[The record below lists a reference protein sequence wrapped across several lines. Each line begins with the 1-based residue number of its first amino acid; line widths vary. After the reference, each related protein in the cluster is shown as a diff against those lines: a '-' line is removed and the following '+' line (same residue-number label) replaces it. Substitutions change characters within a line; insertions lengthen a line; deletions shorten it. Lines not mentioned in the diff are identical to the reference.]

1 MHKLRSRLRNAVT
14 ALALLSLAAC
24 AGKGCSCVQ
33 PIKGGFP
40 VAQRHENA
48 IQLRATSGLF
58 QFLDA
63 NGPKLVPQ
71 LIGGN
76 TFTVPP
82 TCTGSKVCCAM
93 PNQVCQLKLDV
104 QTLQLT
110 PTAPNI
116 LHVDTNINVSTVQDL
131 PIDASIIGSC
141 LVTITSSAGPMNA
154 TTDLTFTVDKTTNTT
169 ALSAGTTNITIPD
182 GDVTLSGGLGCD
194 FANAVAKGIIVS
206 TLQSQVAT
214 QIQNLIGKQ
223 ACAQCMTKDDC
234 NSFATACTGGE
245 CMEADG
251 KTCVPSLGLEGKMN
265 IGSALASFAP
275 GLQAYMD
282 IEAVT
287 GGYAAADTGLSLGL
301 LGGGMGDPHNSCVPV
316 VAPPAVA
323 TVPQS
328 KTFYTDVLP
337 DKATPYHLGIGV
349 HRSELDT
356 LGWSAFDAGAL
367 CLHVGTPTVALLSS
381 KTIGLIIPSLQDLV
395 HVGDAPMYIAL
406 KPAMPPTFTL
416 GKGTFT
422 TDAQGRTVVDD
433 ALLHIHIPSLSID
446 FLAWMDDRYVRV
458 MTLTADAELPL
469 SLEVDGDGKLTP
481 IFGDLTKAFTNV
493 VVTNSDLLAE
503 SPDQLAEAFP
513 MLLGIAV
520 GQLTG
525 ALSGI
530 ALPVLLGLQV
540 KPIAITSTDPDKDGA
555 LSFLS
560 IFTNV
565 SLAATPARR
574 SVDTQAWLETM
585 QLPATREFA
594 VDARGTT
601 VPAAVLQLDGSG
613 AGSLEYSWSVDG
625 GPWSAYTQTTRAVV
639 TDPQFWMQGR
649 HTIDVRAREVG
660 VPATTDP
667 TPARV
672 DIIVDTV
679 APTGGFDLAGK
690 ELRIDASDAVSPRE
704 ALQFRFAVAGGA
716 YGPWVVGDRVTL
728 PTALDAGSVTVQV
741 RDEAGNVG
749 TLAFHGRSTAPSAG
763 GCACDLTGNGVSG
776 PNGAGSGGSS
786 TGGALLLV
794 AIGFALALSRRRYVW
809 LRRIAIAAGAACLA
823 AAVLGAG
830 GCSSHLGKGDFAN
843 PLDEIGRYH
852 DVAFSNGTLY
862 VSAYDDTMGDLVY
875 AEISDPAK
883 NPSWQV
889 VDGVDTTLSPDM
901 KDGYRFGISDPGPD
915 VGQFTS
921 IALASGKPMIAYFDA
936 SNGALKFARGP
947 HPFDVSTVDQGA
959 DASVDV
965 GMYAAMSV
973 DSSGVPTIAYVASGM
988 SAGDHFTSELRVA
1001 VAANDHP
1008 SPTDWSISTV
1018 DSTTISC
1025 AGRCKGSTACIV
1037 PAMVNGMP
1045 NADPSTSTCV
1055 AVDAMPCAAT
1065 CSATQACI
1073 SQTCTNV
1080 LQPQKAVDLIEGTGL
1095 FVQARRDSS
1104 GQLVLVYYNRE
1115 EGDLKMAV
1123 GSAGAWQVSFIDGN
1137 DPATDVGQFAS
1148 AVLAADDSVHVA
1160 YVDAISD
1167 RLLYKHVAG
1176 GAVPMTPD
1184 VVDDGTRSDGPH
1196 SVGGGANLALDV
1208 NGSPRIVYQDQHTA
1222 DLEVATN
1229 SGAWAH
1235 MDLET
1240 GLPGYGFY
1248 PHQLYAGGK
1257 LYMTEFV
1264 YDRGNGSNTPPG
1276 RFAVSVSAP

>member
-1 MHKLRSRLRNAVT
+1 MHKLRSRLRNAAT
-14 ALALLSLAAC
+14 AVALLSLAAC

-40 VAQRHENA
+40 VAKRHENA
-48 IQLRATSGLF
+48 MQLRATAGLF
-58 QFLDA
+58 QYLDA
-63 NGPKLVPQ
+63 NGPKIIPG

-82 TCTGSKVCCAM
+82 TCTGNKVCCKT
-93 PNQVCQLKLDV
+93 PNEVCQLKLDI
-104 QTLQLT
+104 QSLQLT
-110 PTAPNI
+110 PTSPNI
-116 LHVDTNINVSTVQDL
+116 LHVDTNINVSTVMPL

-141 LVTITSSAGPMNA
+141 DVTIDSSAGPMNA
-154 TTDLTFTVDKTTNTT
+154 TSDLTFAVDKTTNTT
-169 ALSAGTTNITIPD
+169 AISAGTTNITIPD
-182 GDVTLSGGLGCD
+182 GDVNLSGGILCSIT
-194 FANAVAKGIIVS
+194 NAVAKGIIVS

-234 NSFATACTGGE
+234 NSFATACTSGQ

-251 KTCVPSLGLEGKMN
+251 KTCVPSLGLEGKMDV
-265 IGSALASFAP
+265 GSALAKFAP

-282 IEAVT
+282 IEAVA

-301 LGGGMGDPHNSCVPV
+301 LGGGLGDPHNACVPMV
-316 VAPPAVA
+316 PAPAMPMI
-323 TVPQS
+323 PQS

-349 HRSELDT
+349 HRSHLDT

-395 HVGDAPMYIAL
+395 HVGDAPMFIAL

-433 ALLHIHIPSLSID
+433 ALLHIHMPKLSID
-446 FLAWMDDRYVRV
+446 FLAWMDDRYVRI
-458 MTLTADAELPL
+458 MTLTADVELPL
-469 SLEVDGDGKLTP
+469 SLEVDNAGKLTP

-503 SPDQLAEAFP
+503 SPDQLAQAFP
-513 MLLGIAV
+513 MLLGVAV

-530 ALPVLLGLQV
+530 ALPALMGLQV
-540 KPIAITSTDPDKDGA
+540 KPIAITSTDPDADGA

-560 IFTNV
+560 IFANV
-565 SLAATPARR
+565 SAAGAPSTR

-585 QLPATREFA
+585 QLPSTREFA

-601 VPAAVLQLDGSG
+601 VPAAVLQLDGQG
-613 AGSLEYSWSVDG
+613 ASALEYSWSVDG
-625 GPWSAYTQTTRAVV
+625 GPWSAYTQSTRVTV
-639 TDPQFWMQGR
+639 TDPQLWMQGK

-660 VPATTDP
+660 VPSTTDP

-679 APTGGFDLAGK
+679 APTGGFDVAGS
-690 ELRIDASDAVSPRE
+690 EVRVDASDAVTPRE
-704 ALQFRFAVAGGA
+704 ALQFRLAVGGGA
-716 YGPWVVGDRVTL
+716 WSAWIVGDHVTL
-728 PTALDAGSVTVQV
+728 PTRLDAASVTVQV

-749 TLAFHGRSTAPSAG
+749 DLAFHGRSTAPSAG
-763 GCACDLTGNGVSG
+763 GCACDL
-776 PNGAGSGGSS
+776 AGSTTSGSSS

-794 AIGFALALSRRRYVW
+794 AIGFALALCRRRYVW
-809 LRRIAIAAGAACLA
+809 LRRIAIVAGAACLA

-830 GCSSHLGKGDFAN
+830 GCGSHLGKGDFAN

-852 DVAFSNGTLY
+852 DVAFRNGTLY
-862 VSAYDDTMGDLVY
+862 VSAYDDSMGDLVY
-875 AEISDPAK
+875 TEISDPTK

-889 VDGVDTTLSPDM
+889 IDGVDTTLSADM
-901 KDGYRFGISDPGPD
+901 PGGYRFGISDPGPD

-921 IALASGKPMIAYFDA
+921 IALSSGKPMIAYFDA

-959 DASVDV
+959 TAAVDV
-965 GMYAAMSV
+965 GMYAALSV
-973 DSSGVPTIAYVASGM
+973 DSSGVPTIAYVATGM

-1008 SPTDWSISTV
+1008 SASDWSISTV
-1018 DSTTISC
+1018 DSTPISC
-1025 AGRCKGSTACIV
+1025 AGRCSGGSACIV

-1045 NADPSTSTCV
+1045 NVDPSTSTCV

-1073 SQTCTNV
+1073 NKTCTNV
-1080 LQPQKAVDLIEGTGL
+1080 LQPQKAVDLVEGTGL
-1095 FVQARRDSS
+1095 FVQARRNSQ

-1123 GSAGAWQVSFIDGN
+1123 GSPGAWQVSYIDGN
-1137 DPATDVGQFAS
+1137 DPKTDVGQFAT
-1148 AVLAADDSVHVA
+1148 AQVAADDSVHVA
-1160 YVDAISD
+1160 YVDAIAD
-1167 RLLYKHVAG
+1167 RLLYKHVVG
-1176 GAVPMTPD
+1176 GAAPMAPD
-1184 VVDDGTRSDGPH
+1184 VVDDGMRADGPH
-1196 SVGGGANLALDV
+1196 SVGGGANLALDA
-1208 NGSPRIVYQDQHTA
+1208 NGAPRVVYQDQHTA
-1222 DLEVATN
+1222 DLEVATDG
-1229 SGAWAH
+1229 GAWAH

-1248 PHQLYAGGK
+1248 PHQLFAGGK

-1264 YDRGNGSNTPPG
+1264 YDRENGTNTPPG